1 MDSVGRGA
9 EEFNIVSNNHGR
21 TQDCDFSVWDGNV
34 LFEQIWSKNHILPTI
49 LDTVFETII

>member
-34 LFEQIWSKNHILPTI
+34 LFEQIWSENQSS
-49 LDTVFETII
+49 